1 MWFNRDVK
9 IGLIGGPNGTEY
21 EAYLREIESLFY
33 ENLNEII
40 MARDIVFDVTRS
52 IWFIKIERFRYMDLQ
67 LENMVVNLINDIFK
81 NVKNIEEGI
90 EAIYVLQKFKKR
102 ENLREL
108 LQKKWIQVY
117 IDAVCINWSLVKVI
131 YNSYY

>member
-40 MARDIVFDVTRS
+40 MARDIVFDVTGS
-52 IWFIKIERFRYMDLQ
+52 IWFIKIKQFRYMDLQ

-117 IDAVCINWSLVKVI
+117 IDAVCINVI
-131 YNSYY
+131 DR

>member
-1 MWFNRDVK
+1 
-9 IGLIGGPNGTEY
+9 
-21 EAYLREIESLFY
+21 
-33 ENLNEII
+33 

-117 IDAVCINWSLVKVI
+117 IDAVCIN
-131 YNSYY
+131 

>member
-1 MWFNRDVK
+1 
-9 IGLIGGPNGTEY
+9 
-21 EAYLREIESLFY
+21 
-33 ENLNEII
+33 

-52 IWFIKIERFRYMDLQ
+52 IWFIKIKQFRYIDLQ

-102 ENLREL
+102 ESLREL

-117 IDAVCINWSLVKVI
+117 INAVCIN
-131 YNSYY
+131 

>member
-1 MWFNRDVK
+1 
-9 IGLIGGPNGTEY
+9 
-21 EAYLREIESLFY
+21 
-33 ENLNEII
+33 

-52 IWFIKIERFRYMDLQ
+52 IWFIKIKQFRYIDLQ

-117 IDAVCINWSLVKVI
+117 INAVCIN
-131 YNSYY
+131 

>member
-1 MWFNRDVK
+1 
-9 IGLIGGPNGTEY
+9 
-21 EAYLREIESLFY
+21 
-33 ENLNEII
+33 
-40 MARDIVFDVTRS
+40 MARDIVFDVTGS
-52 IWFIKIERFRYMDLQ
+52 IWFIKIKQFRYMDLQ

-90 EAIYVLQKFKKR
+90 EAIYALQKFKKR

-117 IDAVCINWSLVKVI
+117 NNIDAVCIN
-131 YNSYY
+131 